1 MSVWI
6 EANLNINSHTPIAAG
21 FCEKQKPGWDRE
33 VYLLAIYDKGDQDT
47 IADKEIDRL
56 IAKI

>member
-1 MSVWI
+1 MQISGKNAGKSKGARI
-6 EANLNINSHTPIAAG
+6 IFQLKIILN
-21 FCEKQKPGWDRE
+21 K